1 MKKDKDK
8 DKDDLAAVLFEGIV
22 YACLT
27 VATMVVML
35 YAFISYFWGD

>member
-1 MKKDKDK
+1 MKKDK

-27 VATMVVML
+27 VATMVVFL
-35 YAFISYFWGD
+35 YIVIDYFWSD